1 MRDIHKEIN
10 VTQLDVRTI
19 ILLTQFVRFAAR
31 EGADMRMQQPD
42 IVRRVFKYATT
53 TNNAN
58 LVKLFERIKASIIKQ
73 LDKFDCCLETGLIKN
88 LLSERESSVNALIVD
103 DSEVVR
109 KALGMLL
116 AKRNIDV
123 TTASD
128 GQQALNM
135 IDEKRHFDVVFL
147 DIVMPEVDGY
157 KVCKALKKAPHMND
171 ATVVML
177 TSRTSKFDRVRAS
190 LVGSD
195 YYLTK
200 PVAQNDLLEFIDDFL
215 QEKTEMQTSKNAVVD
230 MLSERNV
237 RLRAM
242 GYQ

>member
-1 MRDIHKEIN
+1 MKHINKEIN

-19 ILLTQFVRFAAR
+19 ILLAQFVRFAVR
-31 EGADMRMQQPD
+31 EGADMCMQQAD
-42 IVRRVFKYATT
+42 IVRTVFKYASTT
-53 TNNAN
+53 DN
-58 LVKLFERIKASIIKQ
+58 LNLITLFERIEASLIDQ
-73 LDKFDCCLETGLIKN
+73 LDKFDIYSEFGLIKT
-88 LLSERESSVNALIVD
+88 LLSECKPSVNALIVD

-116 AKRNIDV
+116 AKRNINV

-128 GQQALNM
+128 GQQALKM

-171 ATVVML
+171 TKVAML
-177 TSRTSKFDRVRAS
+177 TSRTSKFNRVRAS

-215 QEKTEMQTSKNAVVD
+215 RERFETKISKRQ
-230 MLSERNV
+230 SPI
-237 RLRAM
+237 
-242 GYQ
+242 